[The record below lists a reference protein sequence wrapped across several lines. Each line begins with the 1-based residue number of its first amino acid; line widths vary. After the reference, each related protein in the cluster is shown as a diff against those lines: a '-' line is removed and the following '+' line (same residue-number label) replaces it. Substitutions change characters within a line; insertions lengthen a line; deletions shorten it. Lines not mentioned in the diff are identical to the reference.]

1 VHDDGGFDY
10 NGPTGQ
16 YPYPGQPGWPGVPG
30 YYGPPPGPRRRGGL
44 LTHLLVAVLAAG
56 LAVGVTVALDQPG
69 SSNNP
74 AASTGAPLPG
84 ASAVPNP
91 GHTPAG
97 AGTGG
102 EQSVVNKVEP
112 GLVIIDTTMQYQSD
126 AGAATGMVINPD
138 GLVLTNNHV
147 VEDSTKLS
155 ATLVST
161 GRTYTA
167 RVVGYDETGDVALIQ
182 LDGASGLRAV
192 PVGNSAAVKTGAP
205 VVALGN
211 AEGQGTIIPAGGQI
225 TGLDKTITASNEG
238 GSITSE
244 TLHGMFQTNAN
255 IVAGDSGGPL
265 VDASGQVIA
274 MDTAG
279 ATVSFGQQQSA
290 DGFAI
295 PINTALAVARQIAAG
310 HASSTV
316 SIGYP
321 PFIGIFVAS
330 GTATNPQTQAQQQGG
345 GNQNPF
351 GGFFGGGT
359 PSCYTSNA
367 NINVPT
373 NIAPVNT
380 GTLVDGTICG
390 TAAASVGMTGG
401 SVITSVNGQP
411 TPSPASLTAVMAKL
425 HPGDRVS
432 IAWVSPSGQNTTSQL
447 TLAAGPPL

>member
-10 NGPTGQ
+10 NAR
-16 YPYPGQPGWPGVPG
+16 YPHPGQPGWPGVPG

-56 LAVGVTVALDQPG
+56 LAVGVTVALYHPG
-69 SSNNP
+69 SNNSP

-91 GHTPAG
+91 GRTSTG

-112 GLVIIDTTMQYQSD
+112 GLVIINTTMQYQSD

-161 GRTYTA
+161 GKTYVA

-182 LDGASGLRAV
+182 LEGASGLRPV

-225 TGLDKTITASNEG
+225 TGLDKTITAQDQG
-238 GSITSE
+238 GSISSE

-255 IVAGDSGGPL
+255 IVAGDSGGPR
-265 VDASGQVIA
+265 VSASGLVIA

-279 ATVSFGQQQSA
+279 ATVSFGQQQSG

-330 GTATNPQTQAQQQGG
+330 GTSTNPQAQAQQQGG
-345 GNQNPF
+345 GSQNPF

-373 NIAPVNT
+373 NIAPVNS

-390 TAAASVGMTGG
+390 SAAASAGLSGG

-425 HPGDRVS
+425 HPGDTVS
-432 IAWVSPSGQNTTSQL
+432 IAWVSPSGQHTTSRL